1 MGLQDAVFVAV
12 TAPYHALHKTS
23 SFAWNAASSATHY
36 LKPNTEI
43 KMPPPVPLWK
53 LAAASGP
60 YVKLAALSGATAV
73 ILGALGSHKH
83 YAKDE
88 IGQEQRRIFETANR
102 YHFIHTLALLGLPL
116 CRVPALSAIFM
127 LSGIML
133 FCGSCY
139 YTAFT
144 YDRRFS
150 ATTPIGGFCLI
161 LGWCS
166 MLL

>member
-1 MGLQDAVFVAV
+1 CSRACANRHGLIRKYGLNLCRQCFRE
-12 TAPYHALHKTS
+12 Y
-23 SFAWNAASSATHY
+23 AADIGFKKATHY

-102 YHFIHTLALLGLPL
+102 YH
-116 CRVPALSAIFM
+116 
-127 LSGIML
+127 
-133 FCGSCY
+133 
-139 YTAFT
+139 
-144 YDRRFS
+144 
-150 ATTPIGGFCLI
+150 
-161 LGWCS
+161 
-166 MLL
+166 